1 MVINGDGSFMESDGG
16 GTLYSDRVMVRSSYN
31 YFMVTRILNSDVL
44 LVYGDL
50 MVTGDPGIVSW

>member
-1 MVINGDGSFMESDGG
+1 MVKGSFMESYSD
-16 GTLYSDRVMVRSSYN
+16 GTLYSDWVMVRSSYN

-50 MVTGDPGIVSW
+50 MVTGEPGMVSW

>member
-1 MVINGDGSFMESDGG
+1 MVKGSFMESYSG